1 VTHRERVLSS
11 LSHREPDKVP
21 LDFGGTIDTSVTVA
35 GYERL
40 KALFHLEAENRIS
53 SMMMQVVDIDEP
65 ILEGLDIDTRSVL
78 PGAPAVTFVDKN
90 RFVDEWGRELVKLPG
105 TAWYDQLRFPLQG
118 DITPSDVKAYRW
130 PDPRDPVRTAGLKE
144 RVRKLRGETDCAS
157 ILYVPAPVIHPSQYL
172 RGYEDWYVDCVSN
185 TKLLRSLF
193 DAVFEVTS
201 GICTRILEEA
211 GREVDVVFTA
221 DDLGAQNGLLI
232 PRELYRKLIKPYHQ
246 RYFRLIHDLSPAKLL
261 FHSCGSVVDVLGDL
275 VDMGVDAITPVQ
287 VSARGM
293 DTGRLKRE
301 WGRELTFWGGIDTQ
315 QVLPR
320 GSVDEVKAEVERRI
334 EDLGPGG
341 GYVLCAVHNVQPEV
355 PTENLV
361 AMYRHA
367 REYLPRFARAPKGVA

>member
-65 ILEGLDIDTRSVL
+65 ILEGLDIDT
-78 PGAPAVTFVDKN
+78 
-90 RFVDEWGRELVKLPG
+90 
-105 TAWYDQLRFPLQG
+105 
-118 DITPSDVKAYRW
+118 
-130 PDPRDPVRTAGLKE
+130 
-144 RVRKLRGETDCAS
+144 
-157 ILYVPAPVIHPSQYL
+157 
-172 RGYEDWYVDCVSN
+172 
-185 TKLLRSLF
+185 
-193 DAVFEVTS
+193 
-201 GICTRILEEA
+201 
-211 GREVDVVFTA
+211 
-221 DDLGAQNGLLI
+221 
-232 PRELYRKLIKPYHQ
+232 
-246 RYFRLIHDLSPAKLL
+246 
-261 FHSCGSVVDVLGDL
+261 
-275 VDMGVDAITPVQ
+275 
-287 VSARGM
+287 
-293 DTGRLKRE
+293 
-301 WGRELTFWGGIDTQ
+301 Q

-367 REYLPRFARAPKGVA
+367 REYLPRFVRAPKGVA